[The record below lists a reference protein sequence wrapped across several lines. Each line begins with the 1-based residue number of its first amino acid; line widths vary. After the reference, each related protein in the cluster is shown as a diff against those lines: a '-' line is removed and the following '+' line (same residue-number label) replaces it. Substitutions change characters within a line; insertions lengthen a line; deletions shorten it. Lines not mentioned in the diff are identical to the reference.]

1 MNRRFLAILIIALII
16 ATACAFLVY
25 RVIGNRQVAARPVE
39 TTRVIA
45 AAGDIKLGSVLNASN
60 LTIIEI
66 AGTLPEGALLKPE
79 NAIGRGVISDL
90 YRGEPILESR
100 LAAPGSGGAPHCR
113 LPHPPARGRATRPGP
128 VGCNAGGNGFGGGY
142 RGSPVDR

>member
-60 LTIIEI
+60 
-66 AGTLPEGALLKPE
+66 
-79 NAIGRGVISDL
+79 
-90 YRGEPILESR
+90 
-100 LAAPGSGGAPHCR
+100 
-113 LPHPPARGRATRPGP
+113 
-128 VGCNAGGNGFGGGY
+128 
-142 RGSPVDR
+142 